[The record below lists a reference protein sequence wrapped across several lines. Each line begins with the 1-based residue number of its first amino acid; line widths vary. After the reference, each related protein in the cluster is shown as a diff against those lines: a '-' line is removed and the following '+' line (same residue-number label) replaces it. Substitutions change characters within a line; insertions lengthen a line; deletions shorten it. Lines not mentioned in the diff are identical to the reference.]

1 MFDTLDGGKGGKT
14 LTITNEAPV
23 LPTPTVKGVPVFGSA
38 LEMGRDPAAFL
49 VRAYREHGP
58 VFRIKLMGKAYTVL
72 AGTDAA
78 NFMNSREGR
87 ECLRSKEFWQGMV
100 DEYGATRTLTGE
112 DGESHQ
118 ELRELMRRGYS
129 RDALKGRVPQLIEVT
144 DRVLERDWQPGGTMP
159 VVQAMQYLVTEQLGE
174 LLTGNAP
181 REYVP
186 DIRLLT
192 LYVLNVL
199 VTRQRPRILL
209 KNPRYKKA
217 KARVFELGERM
228 AADLMA
234 RAGQTPAEE
243 RNLVEDL
250 IDAHL
255 HRPGLVP
262 AEDLVMTLTGPY
274 VAGLDTV
281 ANTTAAFVY
290 AVLKHPEVLAQ
301 IRAEADAL
309 FGSGEPVGDDD
320 VRRLPATRY
329 ALMET
334 MRLYPVAV
342 TLIRTAARDFTF
354 AGHAVQEGEMVYLG
368 TTVPHFMEEYFAEPA
383 RFDITRYAKPRA
395 EHLQSGAYS
404 PYGRG
409 PHTCLGKSF
418 ADAQMALSMARLFH
432 RLDLELE
439 SPDYTLATKTAPTP
453 GPAMSFKVRVKGFRQ

>member
-1 MFDTLDGGKGGKT
+1 M
-14 LTITNEAPV
+14 TITNTTPV
-23 LPTPTVKGVPVFGSA
+23 QPTPTVKGVPFFGSA
-38 LEMGRDPAAFL
+38 LEMGKDPCAFL
-49 VRAYREHGP
+49 VKAYREHGP
-58 VFRIKLMGKAYTVL
+58 VFRMKLLGRTYTVL
-72 AGTDAA
+72 AGAA
-78 NFMNSREGR
+78 AADFMNSREGR

-100 DEYGATRTLTGE
+100 DEYGATRTITGE
-112 DGESHQ
+112 DGESHK

-129 RDALKGRVPQLIEVT
+129 RDAIKGRVPELLEIT
-144 DRVLERDWQPGGTMP
+144 DRVLERDWKPGSTVP
-159 VVQAMQYLVTEQLGE
+159 VVQGMQYLVTEQLGE
-174 LLTGNAP
+174 LLTGSAP

-199 VTRQRPRILL
+199 VTKQRPRILL
-209 KNPRYKKA
+209 RNPRYKKA
-217 KARVFELGERM
+217 KARVFELGDRM
-228 AADLMA
+228 AADLKA
-234 RAGQTPAEE
+234 RHGQTPEAE

-255 HRPGLVP
+255 NRPGLVP

-290 AVLKHPEVLAQ
+290 AVLKHPEVLAR

-309 FGSGEPVGDDD
+309 FDGGGPVSEDD
-320 VRRLPATRY
+320 VRKLPATRY

-342 TLIRTAARDFTF
+342 TLIRTATRDFEF
-354 AGHAVQEGEMVYLG
+354 AGHTIKAGEMVYIG

-383 RFDITRYAKPRA
+383 TFDITRFEKPRA
-395 EHLQSGAYS
+395 EHLQPGAYS

-418 ADAQMALSMARLFH
+418 ADVQMALAMARLFH

-439 SPDYTLATKTAPTP
+439 SPEYTLVTKTAPTP
-453 GPAMSFKVRVKGFRQ
+453 GPAMSFKVRVKGLRK

>member
-1 MFDTLDGGKGGKT
+1 MTVTD
-14 LTITNEAPV
+14 EAPART
-23 LPTPTVKGVPVFGSA
+23 TPAVKGLPVLGSA

-49 VRAYREHGP
+49 VKAYREHGP
-58 VFRIKLMGKAYTVL
+58 VFRMKLLNKTCTVI
-72 AGTDAA
+72 AGADAA

-112 DGESHQ
+112 DGESHR

-129 RDALKGRVPQLIEVT
+129 RDAIKGRGPELIEIT
-144 DRVLERDWQPGGTMP
+144 DRVLERDWKAGSTVP

-181 REYVP
+181 REHVP

-199 VTRQRPRILL
+199 VTRQRPRVLL
-209 KNPRYKKA
+209 ANPRYKRA

-228 AADLMA
+228 AAELKA
-234 RAGQTPAEE
+234 RAGQTPPE
-243 RNLVEDL
+243 RRILVEDL

-255 HRPGLVP
+255 NRPGLVP
-262 AEDLVMTLTGPY
+262 QEDLVMTLTGPY

-281 ANTTAAFVY
+281 ANTTAAFLY
-290 AVLKHPEVLAQ
+290 AVLKHPEVLAR
-301 IRAEADAL
+301 IRAEADAV
-309 FGSGEPVGDDD
+309 FSGGPISDDD

-342 TLIRTAARDFTF
+342 ALIRTATRDFTF
-354 AGHAVQEGEMVYLG
+354 AGHTIKQGEMVYIG
-368 TTVPHFMEEYFAEPA
+368 TTVPHFMQEYFPEPA
-383 RFDITRYAKPRA
+383 KFDITRYEKPRA
-395 EHLQSGAYS
+395 EHLQPGAYS

-418 ADAQMALSMARLFH
+418 ADVQMALSMARLLH

-453 GPAMSFKVRVKGFRQ
+453 GPAMSFKVRVKGLRN

>member
-1 MFDTLDGGKGGKT
+1 M
-14 LTITNEAPV
+14 TITNEAPAR
-23 LPTPTVKGVPVFGSA
+23 PTPTVKGVPIFGSA
-38 LEMGRDPAAFL
+38 LEMGKDPAAFL
-49 VRAYREHGP
+49 VKAYREHGP
-58 VFRIKLMGKAYTVL
+58 VFRIKLLGKTYTVI
-72 AGTDAA
+72 AGADAA

-112 DGESHQ
+112 DGESHK

-129 RDALKGRVPQLIEVT
+129 RDALKGRVPELLEIT
-144 DRVLERDWQPGGTMP
+144 DRVLARDWKAGSTMP
-159 VVQAMQYLVTEQLGE
+159 VVQGMQYLVTEQLGE

-199 VTRQRPRILL
+199 VTRQRPKILL
-209 KNPRYKKA
+209 KNPKYKKA
-217 KARVFELGERM
+217 KARVFELGESM
-228 AADLMA
+228 AADLKA
-234 RAGQTPAEE
+234 RAGQTPPDE

-255 HRPGLVP
+255 HRPDLLP
-262 AEDLVMTLTGPY
+262 AEDLVLTLTGPY

-281 ANTTAAFVY
+281 ANTTASFVY
-290 AVLKHPEVLAQ
+290 AVLKHPEVLARIQ
-301 IRAEADAL
+301 AEADAL
-309 FGSGEPVGDDD
+309 FSSGEPIGDDD

-334 MRLYPVAV
+334 MRLFPVAV
-342 TLIRTAARDFTF
+342 AMIRTATRDFTF
-354 AGHAVQEGEMVYLG
+354 AGHAIKEGEMVYIG
-368 TTVPHFMEEYFAEPA
+368 TSVPHFMEEYFAEPA
-383 RFDITRYAKPRA
+383 TFDITRYEKPRA

-432 RLDLELE
+432 RLDLALE
-439 SPDYTLATKTAPTP
+439 SPDYTLVTKTAPTP
-453 GPAMSFKVRVKGFRQ
+453 GPAMSFKVKIKGVRN

>member
-1 MFDTLDGGKGGKT
+1 M
-14 LTITNEAPV
+14 TITNAAPAR
-23 LPTPTVKGVPVFGSA
+23 PTPTVKGVPIFGSA
-38 LEMGRDPAAFL
+38 LEMGKDPCAFL
-49 VRAYREHGP
+49 VKAYREHGP
-58 VFRIKLMGKAYTVL
+58 VFRMKLLGRTYTVL
-72 AGTDAA
+72 AGAA
-78 NFMNSREGR
+78 AADFMNSREGR

-100 DEYGATRTLTGE
+100 DEYGATRTITGE
-112 DGESHQ
+112 DGESHK

-129 RDALKGRVPQLIEVT
+129 RDAIKGRVPELLEIT
-144 DRVLERDWQPGGTMP
+144 DRVLERDWKPGSAVP
-159 VVQAMQYLVTEQLGE
+159 VVQGMQYLVTEQLGE
-174 LLTGNAP
+174 LLTGSAP

-199 VTRQRPRILL
+199 VTKQRPRILL
-209 KNPRYKKA
+209 RNPKYQKA
-217 KARVFELGERM
+217 KARVFELGDKM
-228 AADLMA
+228 AADLKA
-234 RAGQTPAEE
+234 RHGQTPEAE

-255 HRPGLVP
+255 NRPGVVP

-290 AVLKHPEVLAQ
+290 AVLKHPEVLAR

-309 FGSGEPVGDDD
+309 FDGGGPVTEDD
-320 VRRLPATRY
+320 VRKLPATRY

-342 TLIRTAARDFTF
+342 TLIRTATRDFEF
-354 AGHAVQEGEMVYLG
+354 AGHAIKEGEMVYIG

-383 RFDITRYAKPRA
+383 KFDITRFEKPRA
-395 EHLQSGAYS
+395 EHLQPGAYS

-418 ADAQMALSMARLFH
+418 ADVQMALAMARLFH

-439 SPDYTLATKTAPTP
+439 SPDYTLVTKTAPTP
-453 GPAMSFKVRVKGFRQ
+453 GPAMSFKVRVKGLRK

>member
-1 MFDTLDGGKGGKT
+1 MFDTLGRM
-14 LTITNEAPV
+14 TIMEA
-23 LPTPTVKGVPVFGSA
+23 TPTVKGLPFLGSA

-49 VRAYREHGP
+49 VKAYREHGP
-58 VFRIKLMGKAYTVL
+58 VFRVKLLGRAYTVI
-72 AGTDAA
+72 AGADAA
-78 NFMNSREGR
+78 EFMNSREGR
-87 ECLRSKEFWQGMV
+87 ESLRSKEYWQGMI

-112 DGESHQ
+112 DGESHK

-129 RDALKGRVPQLIEVT
+129 RDAIKGRGPELVEIT
-144 DRVLERDWQPGGTMP
+144 DRVLERDWPAGTTVP
-159 VVQAMQYLVTEQLGE
+159 VVRGMQYLVTEQLGE
-174 LLTGNAP
+174 LLTGSAP
-181 REYVP
+181 HEYVA

-209 KNPRYKKA
+209 RNPRYKRA

-228 AADLMA
+228 AAELRA
-234 RAGQTPAEE
+234 RHGQTPEAE

-250 IDAHL
+250 MDAHL
-255 HRPGLVP
+255 TRPGLVP
-262 AEDLVMTLTGPY
+262 AEDLVLTLTGPY

-290 AVLKHPEVLAQ
+290 AVLKHPDVLAQ

-309 FGSGEPVGDDD
+309 FAGGEPIGDDAA
-320 VRRLPATRY
+320 RRLPATRY

-342 TLIRTAARDFTF
+342 TLIRTAARDFEF
-354 AGHAVQEGEMVYLG
+354 AGHTVRAGEPVYIG

-383 RFDITRYAKPRA
+383 KFDITRYDKPRA
-395 EHLQSGAYS
+395 EHLQPGAYS

-418 ADAQMALSMARLFH
+418 ADVQMALSMARLFH

-439 SPDYTLATKTAPTP
+439 SPDYTLATRTAPTP
-453 GPAMSFKVRVKGFRQ
+453 GPAMSFKVRVKGLRN